1 MAGNRD
7 KNDKVHRYCILLM
20 IMLLAGFNTQA
31 QLKRDTSFTLYGT
44 YLKEKKARPYIE
56 IANPVMPPSVKVQK
70 DIVYRKI
77 GDRHLLLDVFYPAK
91 TKKRKPAV
99 LMIFGG
105 GWKSGDKTQN
115 HAMAIELAKQGY
127 VAVSAE
133 YRLSGEAI
141 YPAAVLDLKAATAW
155 MRSHAKKYG
164 IDKKKIAALGCSAGG
179 QLAALLGTTNNKQ
192 LYETKANEYTPDAT
206 RIQAIVDIDG
216 VLAFKHP
223 ESSEG
228 AVAALWLGGDSNQK
242 PEVWK
247 EASALTHVDK
257 HTPPALFINSA
268 YPRFHAGRNDMT
280 KIMDSFDIYSEVH
293 ELPDTPHP
301 FWFFHPWFNTV
312 MEYTVGFLNKV
323 FNYKYD

>member
-1 MAGNRD
+1 M
-7 KNDKVHRYCILLM
+7 KKYFSIFVLLLVSF
-20 IMLLAGFNTQA
+20 IAEA
-31 QLKRDTSFTLYGT
+31 QVKRDTSFTLYGT

-56 IANPVMPPSVKVQK
+56 IANPPIPASVKTKK

-77 GDRHLLLDVFYPAK
+77 GDRELLLDVFYPAK

-179 QLAALLGTTNNKQ
+179 QLAALLGTTNSKQ
-192 LYETKANEYTPDAT
+192 FGTGKSDIYPLDAT
-206 RIQAIVDIDG
+206 AIQAIVDIDG

-228 AVAALWLGGDSNQK
+228 TVAALWLGGDSNQK

-257 HTPPALFINSA
+257 HTPPTLFINSA
-268 YPRFHAGRNDMT
+268 YPRFHAGRNDMI
-280 KIMDSFDIYSEVH
+280 KIMDSLDIYSEVH

-301 FWFFHPWFNTV
+301 FWFFHPWFDKV
-312 MEYTVGFLNKV
+312 MGYTVGFLNKV
-323 FNYKYD
+323 FNYKYE

>member
-1 MAGNRD
+1 MAGNLD
-7 KNDKVHRYCILLM
+7 KTGKVYGYCMLLM
-20 IMLLAGFNTQA
+20 IVLLAGFNTQA

-141 YPAAVLDLKAATAW
+141 YPAAVLDLEAAVAW
-155 MRSHAKKYG
+155 MRSHAKQYG

-179 QLAALLGTTNNKQ
+179 QLAALLGTTSKKQ
-192 LYETKANEYTPDAT
+192 FYTGKNDRYNT
-206 RIQAIVDIDG
+206 SIQAIVDIDG

-228 AVAALWLGGDSNQK
+228 TVAALWLGGDAIQK
-242 PEVWK
+242 PEIWK

-268 YPRFHAGRNDMT
+268 YPRFHAGRNDMI
-280 KIMDSFDIYSEVH
+280 KIMDSLGIYSEVH

-301 FWFFHPWFNTV
+301 FWFFHPWFDKV
-312 MEYTVGFLNKV
+312 IGYTVGFLNRV
-323 FNYKYD
+323 FNYKQE